1 MMTSPFSKRDTN
13 GRSLTQRRSS
23 IITILDV
30 GSTKVCC
37 VIARLVPRPAGEA
50 LRNRTHAIEVLGFG
64 LHQAR
69 GIKSGVVVDLD
80 QAENAIRLAV
90 DAAERQADITV
101 ESLIVNVSCGR
112 IKSDTLSATV
122 ALHGHEVDESDIRRV
137 LQAGTDHLLT
147 LDRNVIHSMPIG
159 YSLDGGK
166 GIRDPRGMLGDDLA
180 VDMHVVTVQSA
191 PLKNLQ
197 LCINRCHLEVEMM
210 VATPYASGL
219 SCLVDDEVEL
229 GVACVDLGGGTTSVS
244 IFVEGQFVHSDAI
257 AIGGHHVTMDLARGL
272 STRLADAERI
282 KVLHGS
288 ALLSLSDDHELVA
301 VPPVGDDDRD
311 LLTQV
316 PQAALTRIIR
326 PRVEEILELV
336 RDRIAASGFSGH
348 VGKRVVL
355 TGGASQ
361 LTGMAETARRILGRN
376 VRLGRPLGV
385 AGLPEVGKGPA
396 FATAVGLLIYPQV
409 AQIEQFERSAAR
421 PRMTGSD
428 GYLARVGQWL
438 KESF

>member
-1 MMTSPFSKRDTN
+1 MHSPWNKRERRIRT
-13 GRSLTQRRSS
+13 LTQKRSS
-23 IITILDV
+23 VITILDV

-37 VIARLVPRPAGEA
+37 MIARLVPRVAGEA
-50 LRNRTHAIEVLGFG
+50 LRHRTHTIQVLGFG

-80 QAENAIRLAV
+80 QAENSIRLAV

-112 IKSDTLSATV
+112 IHSDTLSASV
-122 ALHGHEVDESDIRRV
+122 SLNGHEVDQQDIRRV
-137 LQAGTDHLLT
+137 LQAGASHLLT
-147 LDRNVIHSMPIG
+147 MDRTVVHSMPIG
-159 YSLDGGK
+159 YSLDGGN
-166 GIRDPRGMLGDDLA
+166 GIRDPRGMLGDELA
-180 VDMHVVTVQSA
+180 VDMHVVTAQSA
-191 PLKNLQ
+191 PLKNLE
-197 LCINRCHLEVEMM
+197 LCIKRCHLDVEMM

-219 SCLVDDEVEL
+219 SCLVDDEAEL
-229 GVACVDLGGGTTSVS
+229 GVACVDLGGGTTSIS

-257 AIGGHHVTMDLARGL
+257 AMGGHHVTMDLARGL

-282 KVLHGS
+282 KTLYGS
-288 ALLSLSDDHELVA
+288 ALLSLSDDQELVA
-301 VPPVGDDDRD
+301 IPPVGDDDRD
-311 LLTQV
+311 LLNQV
-316 PQAALTRIIR
+316 PQASLTRIIR
-326 PRVEEILELV
+326 PRVEEILEVV
-336 RDRIAASGFSGH
+336 RDRIVESGFSNH

-361 LTGMAETARRILGRN
+361 LTGMAETARRILSRN

-385 AGLPEVGKGPA
+385 AGMPEVGKGPA

-409 AQIEQFERSAAR
+409 AQIEQFERVAVK
-421 PRMTGSD
+421 PRLTGTG
-428 GYLARVGQWL
+428 GYVHRTMQWL

>member
-1 MMTSPFSKRDTN
+1 MIGTPWGKKDMRGRYLTSKR
-13 GRSLTQRRSS
+13 SS
-23 IITILDV
+23 VITILDI

-37 VIARLVPRPAGEA
+37 MIARLVPRPAGEA
-50 LRNRTHAIEVLGFG
+50 LRHRTHTIEVLGFG

-80 QAENAIRLAV
+80 QAENSIRLAV

-101 ESLIVNVSCGR
+101 QSLIVNVSCGR
-112 IKSDTLSATV
+112 IKSDTLSASV
-122 ALHGHEVDESDIRRV
+122 SLNGHEVDEMDIRRV
-137 LQAGTDHLLT
+137 LQAGAGHLLT
-147 LDRNVIHSMPIG
+147 TDRTVVHSMPIG

-166 GIRDPRGMLGDDLA
+166 GIQDPRGMIGDDLA
-180 VDMHVVTVQSA
+180 VDMHVVTAQTA
-191 PLKNLQ
+191 PLKNLE
-197 LCINRCHLEVEMM
+197 LCIKRCHLEAEMM

-219 SCLVDDEVEL
+219 ACLVDDEAEL

-257 AIGGHHVTMDLARGL
+257 TIGGHHVTMDLARGL

-282 KVLHGS
+282 KTLHGS
-288 ALLSLSDDHELVA
+288 ALLALSDDQELIA
-301 VPPVGDDDRD
+301 IPPVGDDDRD
-311 LLTQV
+311 LLNQV
-316 PQAALTRIIR
+316 PQASLTRIIR
-326 PRVEEILELV
+326 PRVEEIFELV
-336 RDRIAASGFSGH
+336 RDRIEASGFAGH

-376 VRLGRPLGV
+376 VRMGRPLGV
-385 AGLPEVGKGPA
+385 AGLPEFGKGPA

-409 AQIEQFERSAAR
+409 AQIEQFERVQVK
-421 PRMTGSD
+421 PRLTGTD
-428 GYLARVGQWL
+428 GYLFRMGQWL
-438 KESF
+438 RESF

>member
-1 MMTSPFSKRDTN
+1 MMGSPFGRRDT
-13 GRSLTQRRSS
+13 RARTLTQKRSS

-30 GSTKVCC
+30 GSSKICC
-37 VIARLVPRPAGEA
+37 MIARLTPRAAGEA
-50 LRNRTHAIEVLGFG
+50 LRHRTHTIQVLGFG

-80 QAENAIRLAV
+80 QAENSIRLAV

-101 ESLIVNVSCGR
+101 ESLIVNVSSGR
-112 IKSDTLSATV
+112 LNSDTLSASV
-122 ALHGHEVDESDIRRV
+122 SLNGHEVDDSDIRRV
-137 LQAGTDHLLT
+137 LQAGAEHLLT
-147 LDRNVIHSMPIG
+147 VDRSVVHSMPIG
-159 YSLDGGK
+159 YSLDDGK
-166 GIRDPRGMLGDDLA
+166 GIRDPRGMIGDDLA
-180 VDMHVVTVQSA
+180 VDMHVVTAQSA
-191 PLKNLQ
+191 PLKNLE
-197 LCINRCHLEVEMM
+197 LCINRCHLDVEMM

-219 SCLVDDEVEL
+219 SCLVDDEAEL
-229 GVACVDLGGGTTSVS
+229 GVACVDLGGGTTTIS
-244 IFVEGQFVHSDAI
+244 IFVDGQFVHSDAI
-257 AIGGHHVTMDLARGL
+257 AMGGNHVTMDLARGL

-282 KVLHGS
+282 KTLHGS
-288 ALLSLSDDHELVA
+288 ALLSLSDDQELVA

-311 LLTQV
+311 LFNQV

-336 RDRIAASGFSGH
+336 RDRLEASGFSAH
-348 VGKRVVL
+348 VGRRLVL
-355 TGGASQ
+355 TGGGSQ
-361 LTGMAETARRILGRN
+361 LTGMTETARRILGRN

-385 AGLPEVGKGPA
+385 AGLPELGKGPA

-409 AQIEQFERSAAR
+409 AQIEQFERMAIK
-421 PRMTGSD
+421 PRLTGTD

>member
-1 MMTSPFSKRDTN
+1 MIHTPWSKKELRARGLN
-13 GRSLTQRRSS
+13 QKRSS

-30 GSTKVCC
+30 GSSKVCC
-37 VIARLVPRPAGEA
+37 IIARLTPRPAGEA
-50 LRNRTHAIEVLGFG
+50 LRYRTHHVQVLGFG

-69 GIKSGVVVDLD
+69 GMKSGVIVDLE
-80 QAENAIRLAV
+80 QAENSIRLAV

-112 IKSDTLSATV
+112 LSSDTLSATV
-122 ALHGHEVDESDIRRV
+122 SLNGHEVDDADIRRV
-137 LQAGTDHLLT
+137 LHAGSEHLLT
-147 LDRNVIHSMPIG
+147 VDRSVVHSMPIG

-166 GIRDPRGMLGDDLA
+166 GIRDPRGMLGDELA
-180 VDMHVVTVQSA
+180 VDMHVVTAQSA
-191 PLKNLQ
+191 PLRNLE

-219 SCLVDDEVEL
+219 SCLVDDEAEL
-229 GVACVDLGGGTTSVS
+229 GVACVDLGGGTTTIS
-244 IFVEGQFVHSDAI
+244 IFVDGQFVHSDAI
-257 AIGGHHVTMDLARGL
+257 AIGGNHVTMDLARGL

-282 KVLHGS
+282 KTLHGS
-288 ALLSLSDDHELVA
+288 ALLSLSDDLDLVA

-311 LLTQV
+311 LLNQV
-316 PQAALTRIIR
+316 PAAALTRIIR

-336 RDRIAASGFSGH
+336 RDRLEASGFSAH
-348 VGKRVVL
+348 VGRRLVL
-355 TGGASQ
+355 TGGGSQ
-361 LTGMAETARRILGRN
+361 LTGMPETARRILGRN

-385 AGLPEVGKGPA
+385 AGLPEVAKGPA

-409 AQIEQFERSAAR
+409 SQIEQFERLAVK
-421 PRMTGSD
+421 PRLTGTN
-428 GYLARVGQWL
+428 GYFSRVGQWL